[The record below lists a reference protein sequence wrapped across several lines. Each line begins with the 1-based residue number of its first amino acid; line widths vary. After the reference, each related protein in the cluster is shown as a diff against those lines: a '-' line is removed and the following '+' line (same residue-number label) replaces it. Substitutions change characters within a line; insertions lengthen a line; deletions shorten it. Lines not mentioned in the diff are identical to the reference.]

1 MPIMIMNTQE
11 MTNEELANAAVM
23 YYSIAA
29 NDNGSYTYLMTLLQG
44 KFGERV
50 DVEELV
56 EAMETRMR
64 EFIKE
69 KLDET
74 DAKFYKSPTDGYM
87 WRDVTED
94 CLEQS
99 KRDELFAAHELFGVC
114 DDDTDHLIEDAN
126 DINAIIEGG
135 AKICIEYNNI
145 K

>member
-1 MPIMIMNTQE
+1 MIMNTQE

-56 EAMETRMR
+56 SHIEDEMR
-64 EFIKE
+64 TFVKE

-74 DAKFYKSPTDGYM
+74 DTKFYKSPTDGYI

-94 CLEQS
+94 CLNIS
-99 KRDELFAAHELFGVC
+99 KRDELFAAHELFELC

-135 AKICIEYNNI
+135 SKICIECNDV